1 MAALRAI
8 AMLTMTADER
18 KGIVAPLPASYRTQD
33 YDLANVT
40 PEQVRSILR
49 NVRTGKLEDQ
59 DRLFRMMVDSWS
71 RLRKCINEIAGNV
84 TALDIEIKPGI
95 REGAEEPT
103 PQALQIH
110 ETVERALESYAP
122 RPSHWELDTKG
133 MMRALIDAY
142 AKGISVV
149 EIIWHTENG
158 IVSPRCYAPVPA
170 KYLAYPSASNEIDR
184 LMMAPNGVNYDTL
197 IDFPPDKFLI
207 AIWQQGGCHPI
218 HSANLRALTKFWL
231 GAIYG
236 LGWFMQYAQLY
247 SIPWRHAET
256 DGSDEAMMKAQ
267 EMLENI
273 GTSGYAVTGPG
284 VKFSIMDGIKG
295 GESLP
300 QVALM
305 NESDKA
311 CDILMLGQTLTTDVG
326 DSGSRALGDVHATV
340 RGDILQAVATWIGQ
354 VVTTQLIPS
363 IVRMNYGAGIASED
377 MPYAEIVIPKPKDEK
392 AIAERIKIVTKDI
405 GLPVSNK
412 WIYNELGVEEPQEGE
427 ALFGE
432 VEDPLPL
439 LPEIAEAAR
448 ADIDLR
454 PTDDMAK
461 AAQDA
466 LEIRR
471 QKPASERGMTSVGI
485 ARARDIS
492 NRSELSAETVK
503 RMVSFFARHEIDKK
517 GETWDEKGKGWQ
529 AWHGWG
535 GDAGRE
541 WANAKLKQIEND
553 R

>member
-1 MAALRAI
+1 MNAA
-8 AMLTMTADER
+8 DR

-84 TALDIEIKPGI
+84 TALELEIKPGV
-95 REGAEEPT
+95 REGMEEPT
-103 PQALQIH
+103 DQALQIYNV
-110 ETVERALESYAP
+110 VERALESYAP
-122 RPSHWELDTKG
+122 RPSHWELDTNG
-133 MMRALIDAY
+133 MVKALIDAY

-149 EIIWHTENG
+149 EIIWHVQNG
-158 IVSPRCYAPVPA
+158 VVSPRCYAPIPA

-184 LMMAPNGVNYDTL
+184 LMMAPKGVNYETL
-197 IDFPPDKFLI
+197 QDFPPDKFLI

-231 GAIYG
+231 SAIYG
-236 LGWFMQYAQLY
+236 HGWFMQYAQLFGV
-247 SIPWRHAET
+247 PWRHAET
-256 DGSDEAMMKAQ
+256 DGSDEAMAKAQ

-273 GTSGYAVTGPG
+273 GSSGWAVTGNG
-284 VKFSIMDGIKG
+284 TKINILDGIKG

-305 NESDKA
+305 HESDKA

-340 RGDILQAVATWIGQ
+340 RADILQGVATWISQ
-354 VVTTQLIPS
+354 IITTQLIPA
-363 IVRMNYGAGIASED
+363 IVRMNFGAGVASED
-377 MPYAEIVIPKPKDEK
+377 MPYAEIEIPKPKDEK
-392 AIAERIKIVTKDI
+392 AIAERVKIITKDV

-412 WIYNELGVEEPQEGE
+412 WIYEELGIPEPQEGD

-432 VEDPLPL
+432 EINNDLPPLIPDVVES
-439 LPEIAEAAR
+439 AR
-448 ADIDLR
+448 NDIDLR
-454 PTDDMAK
+454 PTEDMAK
-461 AAQDA
+461 AARDA

-471 QKPASERGMTSVGI
+471 QKPASERGMTAVGI

-492 NRSELSAETVK
+492 NRSELSPDTVK
-503 RMVSFFARHEIDKK
+503 RMVSFFARHEVDKK
-517 GETWDEKGKGWQ
+517 GETWGEKGKGWQ

-541 WANAKLKQIEND
+541 WASAKLKQLEND
-553 R
+553 Q